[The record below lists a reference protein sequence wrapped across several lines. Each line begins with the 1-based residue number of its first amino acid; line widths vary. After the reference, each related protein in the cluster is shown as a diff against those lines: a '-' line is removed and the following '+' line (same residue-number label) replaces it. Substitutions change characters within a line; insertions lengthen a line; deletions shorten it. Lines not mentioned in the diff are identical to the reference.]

1 MNILSPLPKLP
12 GLRRRPGF
20 NELEALLEILPEAA
34 LLIDIRDQRIA
45 CANSKACEF
54 TAFTRAELSGLTL
67 TTLFDD
73 MDKAAL
79 CKGDENEAA
88 LTLRTR
94 HRAKVETRVI
104 RYKLSERGPWE
115 LITLEDMRLMRQRQ
129 AEQQRPAE
137 MLQSINMIGLALSQE
152 NLEKALETLLEAA
165 QKITGAVILSVY
177 LYNPETQPQ
186 GLEMVRYI
194 HYGSPDIF
202 PQCLP
207 AQDLVHLRTAYLW
220 KSGKRST
227 SALHRAARAMG
238 LSLVVSAPLGD
249 ERSVIGLV
257 ALAGDETLP
266 SEDLLSRLKIL
277 ARLITATIQLYTRLG
292 NLETALQTQQ
302 RARAIEKASLD
313 AVEDGLIVLSPTL
326 QVLRLNPAAEKMLG
340 YTNQEARGH
349 QAEDILISAGSIP
362 ALLQMALQGLP
373 TLKQDNL
380 RLYRRSG
387 QPFLAR
393 VSILPA
399 MSQEQLEG
407 VIVLMQDLSEQE
419 QIQTQARQLEQRALL
434 GEVTAIFAHEVRNPI
449 NNLSTGLQW
458 MAFQLP
464 PDDPNQEV
472 IQRLQGDL
480 ERLNELMKS
489 VLTFSRPTEY
499 EMEAV
504 DLGVLLERLLERLKP
519 RLVRANVQS
528 LLQVEPGLPPIRGNP
543 HALEQV
549 FNNLITNAIQAMSEG
564 GGSLAIKAQTMRGE
578 AERTTVQ
585 VDVADSG
592 PGIPKELQERI
603 FQPFFTTKSDGTGLG
618 LAITKRIVTAHK
630 GSIWVTSFT
639 GGTVFHVQLPAL
651 EGS

>member
-1 MNILSPLPKLP
+1 MNTTSPLPKLP

-20 NELEALLEILPEAA
+20 NEITALLNILPEAA
-34 LLIDIRDQRIA
+34 LLIDLRDRSIVL
-45 CANSKACEF
+45 ANTKASEF
-54 TAFTRAELSGLTL
+54 TAYTRAELAGLPL
-67 TTLFDD
+67 TSLFNEV
-73 MDKAAL
+73 DKL
-79 CKGDENEAA
+79 TQGERDENT

-94 HRAKVETRVI
+94 YQTMVETRVL
-104 RYKLSERGPWE
+104 RYKLGECSQWE
-115 LITLEDMRLMRQRQ
+115 LILLEDHCLVQQRQ
-129 AEQQRPAE
+129 AEHQRQVE
-137 MLQSINMIGLALSQE
+137 LLQSLGTIGLALSQD
-152 NLEKALETLLEAA
+152 NLEQALEMILEAA
-165 QKITGAVILSVY
+165 QKISGAVILSVY
-177 LYNPETQPQ
+177 LYDLETQRQAPQ
-186 GLEMVRYI
+186 MVRYI
-194 HYGSPDIF
+194 HYGPPDVF
-202 PQCLP
+202 PERLP
-207 AQDLVHLRTAYLW
+207 TQDIVQLRTTHLW

-227 SALHRAARAMG
+227 SSLHRAARATG
-238 LSLVVSAPLGD
+238 LTLVASAPLGD
-249 ERSVIGLV
+249 ERSAIGLLV
-257 ALAGDETLP
+257 LAGDETLP
-266 SEDLLSRLKIL
+266 SDETLKRLRIL
-277 ARLITATIQLYTRLG
+277 ARLVTATIQLFTRLG
-292 NLETALQTQQ
+292 SLESTLQSQHRLRT
-302 RARAIEKASLD
+302 IEKVSLD
-313 AVEDGLIVLSPTL
+313 AMEDGLVVLSPTL
-326 QVLRLNPAAEKMLG
+326 QVLHLNPAAERILG
-340 YTNQEARGH
+340 YTAQEARGY
-349 QAEDILISAGSIP
+349 QAEDILIGAGSLP
-362 ALLQMALQGLP
+362 SLLQLALQGSP
-373 TLKQDNL
+373 TIKQENL

-407 VIVLMQDLSEQE
+407 VIVLIQDLSEQE

-489 VLTFSRPTEY
+489 VLTFSRPSEY

-504 DLGVLLERLLERLKP
+504 NLGVLLERLLERLKP

-528 LLQVEPGLPPIRGNP
+528 MLQIEPNLPQIKGNP

-549 FNNLITNAIQAMSEG
+549 FNNLITNAVQAMSER
-564 GGSLAIKAQTMRGE
+564 GGSLAIKAQGVQKGGE
-578 AERTTVQ
+578 RPMVQ

-618 LAITKRIVTAHK
+618 LAITKRIITAHK

-651 EGS
+651 EGA